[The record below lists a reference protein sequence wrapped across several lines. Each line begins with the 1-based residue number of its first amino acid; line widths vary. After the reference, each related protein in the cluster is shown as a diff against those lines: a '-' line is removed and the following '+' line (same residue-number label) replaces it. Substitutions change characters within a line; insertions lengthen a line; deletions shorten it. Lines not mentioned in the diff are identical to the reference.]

1 MNDDVNRGMNEQEL
15 VKNCLAE
22 IFRLNGYDDVS
33 RLSQRDYEHISNAI
47 EAKTSILISVSTLK
61 RLLHGEFTRIP
72 QTATLNAITSYLDY
86 KSWQDF
92 KLSLRT
98 KSAASNPSAS
108 DTSSSNSKEQ
118 LPYEIKP
125 TVQSVKPGSN
135 RIKRITVVSV
145 AVVCLAIAILF
156 IRYAPGNS
164 PGNFDKA
171 TFSAEK
177 TTSNDIPNT
186 VIFHYNIDEV
196 KADSFF
202 IQQSWDVNRRVRIHK
217 NKYTLTDI
225 YYEPG
230 YHLAKLI
237 ANDSIIKTVDVSIP
251 SNGWF
256 FFAIEPKPRSNPEYI
271 EPTLPLVKNG
281 IMALDEN
288 DLVANQIDK
297 SKEKKYV
304 YSLFPAGVQVKSDNY
319 SFKTRVKMHEVRNNF
334 CPTLMVEVW
343 TQRYF
348 NFFQS
353 TSKGCVSEAMAE
365 FGENF
370 KSGKNNDLSNLG
382 YDLTE
387 WVDVEWIVENRHVTL
402 SFNGRVVLE
411 TSYTQD
417 VGYLTGIAFISNG
430 LPEIEF
436 VELKGLDGTVVYS
449 NDFSEPL

>member
-1 MNDDVNRGMNEQEL
+1 MDEVNPGTSEQDL
-15 VKNCLAE
+15 VKACLTE
-22 IFRLNGYDDVS
+22 ILKRNGYDDVS
-33 RLSQRDYEHISNAI
+33 KLAQRDYEHISNAI
-47 EAKTSILISVSTLK
+47 EAKTTTLISVSTLK
-61 RLLHGEFTRIP
+61 RLLHGEFARIP
-72 QTATLNAITSYLDY
+72 QTATLNAISTYLGY

-92 KLSLRT
+92 KLSLRPKVVT
-98 KSAASNPSAS
+98 RVVNEVPIRAPIADEPKKITPF
-108 DTSSSNSKEQ
+108 
-118 LPYEIKP
+118 
-125 TVQSVKPGSN
+125 N
-135 RIKRITVVSV
+135 RIKQITAISLGALSV
-145 AVVCLAIAILF
+145 IIAVLF

-164 PGNFDKA
+164 PGNYDKA

-177 TTSNDIPNT
+177 TTSNEIPNT
-186 VIFHYNIDEV
+186 VIFHYNIDDV

-202 IQQSWDVNRRVRIHK
+202 IQRSWDVNRRVRIYK

-251 SNGWF
+251 SDGWF
-256 FFAIEPKPRSNPEYI
+256 IFAIEPKPRSNPEYI
-271 EPTLPLVKNG
+271 KPTLSLVNNG
-281 IMALDEN
+281 VMALNEN

-304 YSLFPAGVQVKSDNY
+304 YTLFPADLHVKSDNY

-353 TSKGCVSEAMAE
+353 TTKGCASEAMAE

-370 KSGKNNDLSNLG
+370 MSGKNNDLSALG

-387 WVDVEWIVENRHVTL
+387 WVDVEWIVKDRHVTL
-402 SFNGRVVLE
+402 SFNGKVVLE
-411 TSYTQD
+411 TSYKQD

-430 LPEIEF
+430 LPEIDF
-436 VELKGLDGTVVYS
+436 VELKGLDGSVVYA
-449 NDFSEPL
+449 NDFSAPM

>member
-1 MNDDVNRGMNEQEL
+1 MMDDLNPIKSEQDL
-15 VKNCLAE
+15 VKECLTE
-22 IFRLNGYDDVS
+22 IFKLNGYDDVTK
-33 RLSQRDYEHISNAI
+33 LTQRDYEHISNTI
-47 EAKTSILISVSTLK
+47 EAKTTILISVSTLK

-72 QTATLNAITSYLDY
+72 QTATLNAISSYLGY

-92 KLSLRT
+92 KLSIRKT
-98 KSAASNPSAS
+98 SVSSIPREPIRHEVKVQTEPVRRPSN
-108 DTSSSNSKEQ
+108 Q
-118 LPYEIKP
+118 
-125 TVQSVKPGSN
+125 
-135 RIKRITVVSV
+135 IKRITVVSLGIV
-145 AVVCLAIAILF
+145 SVVIAVLF

-171 TFSAEK
+171 SFSAEK

-186 VIFHYNIDEV
+186 VVFHYNIDDV

-202 IQQSWDVNRRVRIHK
+202 IQQSWDVNRRVRIYK

-251 SNGWF
+251 SDGWF
-256 FFAIEPKPRSNPEYI
+256 LFVNDPNHKGNPEYI
-271 EPTLPLVKNG
+271 KPTVPLVKNG
-281 IMALDEN
+281 ALILDEI
-288 DLVANQIDK
+288 DLTANQIDK
-297 SKEKKYV
+297 TREKKYV
-304 YSLFPAGVQVKSDNY
+304 YTLFPSKMHVHSDNY
-319 SFKTRVKMHEVRNNF
+319 SFKTRVRMRELRNNS

-370 KSGKNNDLSNLG
+370 LSGKNNDLSALG

-387 WVDVEWIVENRHVTL
+387 WVDVEWVVKNRQVTMSL
-402 SFNGRVVLE
+402 NGKVVLE
-411 TSYTQD
+411 TSYKQD
-417 VGYLTGIAFISNG
+417 VGFITGIAFISNG
-430 LPEIEF
+430 LPEIDHI
-436 VELKGLDGTVVYS
+436 ELKGLDGSVVYAD
-449 NDFSEPL
+449 DFSDPNM

>member
-1 MNDDVNRGMNEQEL
+1 MDEVNPGNNEHGL
-15 VKNCLAE
+15 VRDCLTE

-33 RLSQRDYEHISNAI
+33 RLTQRDYEHISNAI
-47 EAKTSILISVSTLK
+47 EAKTTILISVSTLK

-72 QTATLNAITSYLDY
+72 QTATLNAITTYLGF

-98 KSAASNPSAS
+98 KAVSHVV
-108 DTSSSNSKEQ
+108 KEVPIQ
-118 LPYEIKP
+118 T
-125 TVQSVKPGSN
+125 TVVDQAKKISPFN
-135 RIKRITVVSV
+135 RIKQITAISVGAVSV
-145 AVVCLAIAILF
+145 IIAVLF
-156 IRYAPGNS
+156 IRYAPGNA
-164 PGNFDKA
+164 PGNYDKA

-177 TTSNDIPNT
+177 TTSNEIPNT
-186 VIFHYNIDEV
+186 VVFHYNIDDV

-202 IQQSWDVNRRVRIHK
+202 IQQSWDVNRRVRIYK

-256 FFAIEPKPRSNPEYI
+256 FFAIEPKPKSNPEYI
-271 EPTLPLVKNG
+271 KATLPLVKNG
-281 IMALDEN
+281 VMALDET
-288 DLVANQIDK
+288 DLLANQIDK

-304 YSLFPAGVQVKSDNY
+304 YTLFPADLHVKSDNY
-319 SFKTRVKMHEVRNNF
+319 SFKARVKMHEVRNNF

-353 TSKGCVSEAMAE
+353 TTKGCVSEAMAE

-370 KSGKNNDLSNLG
+370 MSGKSNDLSTLG

-387 WVDVEWIVENRHVTL
+387 WVDVEWIVKNRHVTL
-402 SFNGRVVLE
+402 SFNGIVVLE
-411 TSYTQD
+411 TSYKQD

-430 LPEIEF
+430 LPEIDF
-436 VELKGLDGTVVYS
+436 VELKGLDGSVVYE
-449 NDFSEPL
+449 NDFSDAL

>member
-1 MNDDVNRGMNEQEL
+1 MDEVNPIKNEHDL
-15 VKNCLAE
+15 VRECLTE
-22 IFRLNGYDDVS
+22 IFKLNGYDDVS
-33 RLSQRDYEHISNAI
+33 KLTQRDYEHISSTI
-47 EAKTSILISVSTLK
+47 EAKTTILISVSTLK

-72 QTATLNAITSYLDY
+72 QTATLNAISTYLGH

-92 KLSLRT
+92 KLSIRKKSVSTIT
-98 KSAASNPSAS
+98 KEPIRNEV
-108 DTSSSNSKEQ
+108 K
-118 LPYEIKP
+118 
-125 TVQSVKPGSN
+125 VQTENVTPRS

-145 AVVCLAIAILF
+145 GVICVVIAVLF

-171 TFSAEK
+171 SFSAEK
-177 TTSNDIPNT
+177 TTGNDIPNT
-186 VIFHYNIDEV
+186 VIFHYNIDDV

-202 IQQSWDVNRRVRIHK
+202 IQQSWDVNRRVRIYK

-237 ANDSIIKTVDVSIP
+237 ANDSIIKTVDISIP
-251 SNGWF
+251 SDGWF
-256 FFAIEPKPRSNPEYI
+256 LFANDSDPKSNPEYI
-271 EPTLPLVKNG
+271 KPTLPLVRNG
-281 IMALDEN
+281 VLTLDEN
-288 DLVANQIDK
+288 DLSANHIDK
-297 SKEKKYV
+297 AKERKYV
-304 YSLFPAGVQVKSDNY
+304 YALFPPEMEVHSDNY
-319 SFKTRVKMHEVRNNF
+319 IFKTRVRMREVRNNY

-370 KSGKNNDLSNLG
+370 LSGKNNDLSALG

-387 WVDVEWIVENRHVTL
+387 WVDVEWVVKDRKVTV
-402 SFNGRVVLE
+402 SFNGKVVLE
-411 TSYTQD
+411 TSYHKD
-417 VGYLTGIAFISNG
+417 VGYITGMAFISNG
-430 LPEIEF
+430 LPEIDYI
-436 VELKGLDGTVVYS
+436 ELKGLDGAVVYE
-449 NDFSEPL
+449 NDFSEAVDDN

>member
-1 MNDDVNRGMNEQEL
+1 MDEVNPGTSEQDL
-15 VKNCLAE
+15 VKACLTE
-22 IFRLNGYDDVS
+22 ILRRNGYDDVS
-33 RLSQRDYEHISNAI
+33 KLAQRDYEHISNAI
-47 EAKTSILISVSTLK
+47 EAKTTILISVSTLK
-61 RLLHGEFTRIP
+61 RLLHGEFARIP
-72 QTATLNAITSYLDY
+72 QTATLNAISTYLGY

-92 KLSLRT
+92 KLSLRPKVVSQIVNEVPTSARVLYQT
-98 KSAASNPSAS
+98 KKLTPF
-108 DTSSSNSKEQ
+108 
-118 LPYEIKP
+118 
-125 TVQSVKPGSN
+125 N
-135 RIKRITVVSV
+135 RIKQITAISLGALSVVI
-145 AVVCLAIAILF
+145 AVLF

-164 PGNFDKA
+164 PGNYDKA

-177 TTSNDIPNT
+177 TTSNEIPNT
-186 VIFHYNIDEV
+186 VIFHYNIDDV

-202 IQQSWDVNRRVRIHK
+202 IQQSWDVNRRVRIFK
-217 NKYTLTDI
+217 NNYTLTDI

-251 SNGWF
+251 SDEWF
-256 FFAIEPKPRSNPEYI
+256 IFAIEPKPRSNPEYI
-271 EPTLPLVKNG
+271 KPTLSLVNNG
-281 IMALDEN
+281 VMALNEK

-297 SKEKKYV
+297 GKEKKYV
-304 YSLFPAGVQVKSDNY
+304 YTLFPADLHVKSDNY

-353 TSKGCVSEAMAE
+353 TTKGCVSEAMAE

-370 KSGKNNDLSNLG
+370 MSGKNNDLSALG

-387 WVDVEWIVENRHVTL
+387 WVDVEWIVKNRHVTL
-402 SFNGRVVLE
+402 SFNGRIVLE
-411 TSYTQD
+411 TFYKQD

-430 LPEIEF
+430 LPEIDF
-436 VELKGLDGTVVYS
+436 VELKGLDGSVVYE
-449 NDFSEPL
+449 NDFSEAL

>member
-1 MNDDVNRGMNEQEL
+1 MDEVNPGTSEQDL
-15 VKNCLAE
+15 VKACLTE
-22 IFRLNGYDDVS
+22 ILKRNGYDDVS
-33 RLSQRDYEHISNAI
+33 KLAQRDYEHISNAI
-47 EAKTSILISVSTLK
+47 EAKTTTLISVSTLK
-61 RLLHGEFTRIP
+61 RLLHGEFARIP
-72 QTATLNAITSYLDY
+72 QTATLNAISTYLGY

-92 KLSLRT
+92 KLSLRPKVVT
-98 KSAASNPSAS
+98 RVVNEVPIRAPIADEPKKITPF
-108 DTSSSNSKEQ
+108 
-118 LPYEIKP
+118 
-125 TVQSVKPGSN
+125 N
-135 RIKRITVVSV
+135 RIKQITAISLGALSV
-145 AVVCLAIAILF
+145 IIAVLF

-164 PGNFDKA
+164 PGNYDKA

-177 TTSNDIPNT
+177 TTSNEIPNT
-186 VIFHYNIDEV
+186 VIFHYNIDDV

-251 SNGWF
+251 SDGWF
-256 FFAIEPKPRSNPEYI
+256 IFAIEPKPRSNPEYI
-271 EPTLPLVKNG
+271 KPTLSLVNNG
-281 IMALDEN
+281 VMALNEN

-304 YSLFPAGVQVKSDNY
+304 YTLFPADLHVKSDNY

-353 TSKGCVSEAMAE
+353 TTKGCASEAMAE

-370 KSGKNNDLSNLG
+370 MSGKNNDLSALG

-387 WVDVEWIVENRHVTL
+387 WVDVEWIVKDRHVTL
-402 SFNGRVVLE
+402 SFNGKVVLE
-411 TSYTQD
+411 TSYKQD

-430 LPEIEF
+430 LPEIDF
-436 VELKGLDGTVVYS
+436 VELKGLDGSVVYE
-449 NDFSEPL
+449 NDFSEAL

>member
-1 MNDDVNRGMNEQEL
+1 MDDVNPTKNEHDL
-15 VKNCLAE
+15 VRECLTE

-33 RLSQRDYEHISNAI
+33 KLTQRDYEHISNTI
-47 EAKTSILISVSTLK
+47 EAKTTILISVSTLK

-72 QTATLNAITSYLDY
+72 QTATLNAISTYLGY

-92 KLSLRT
+92 KLSIRK
-98 KSAASNPSAS
+98 KSVATLP
-108 DTSSSNSKEQ
+108 KE
-118 LPYEIKP
+118 PIRIEIKVQPESATAPP
-125 TVQSVKPGSN
+125 TN

-145 AVVCLAIAILF
+145 GVVCVVIAVLF

-171 TFSAEK
+171 SFSAEK
-177 TTSNDIPNT
+177 TTTNDIPNT
-186 VIFHYNIDEV
+186 VVFHYNIDDV

-202 IQQSWDVNRRVRIHK
+202 IQQSWDVNRRVRIYK

-251 SNGWF
+251 SDGWF
-256 FFAIEPKPRSNPEYI
+256 LFALDTKPKSNPEYI
-271 EPTLPLVKNG
+271 KPTLALVKNG
-281 IMALDEN
+281 VMVLDEI
-288 DLVANQIDK
+288 DLTANQIDK
-297 SKEKKYV
+297 TKEKKYV
-304 YSLFPAGVQVKSDNY
+304 YTLFPSRMHVHSDNY
-319 SFKTRVKMHEVRNNF
+319 IFKTRVRMRELRNNF

-370 KSGKNNDLSNLG
+370 LSGKNNDLSALG
-382 YDLTE
+382 CDLRE
-387 WVDVEWIVENRHVTL
+387 WVDVEWVVKNRQVIV
-402 SFNGRVVLE
+402 SFNGKVVLG
-411 TSYTQD
+411 TSYNKD
-417 VGYLTGIAFISNG
+417 VGYITGIAFISNG
-430 LPEIEF
+430 LPEIDHI
-436 VELKGLDGTVVYS
+436 ELKGLDGTVVYED
-449 NDFSEPL
+449 DFSEAVDDN

>member
-1 MNDDVNRGMNEQEL
+1 MDDVNPTRNEHDL
-15 VKNCLAE
+15 VRECLTE

-33 RLSQRDYEHISNAI
+33 KLTQRDYEHISNAI
-47 EAKTSILISVSTLK
+47 ETKTSILISVSTLK

-72 QTATLNAITSYLDY
+72 QTATLNAISTYLGY

-92 KLSLRT
+92 KLSLIKKIVKVIPKEAVRSEYNAPPE
-98 KSAASNPSAS
+98 KVKPP
-108 DTSSSNSKEQ
+108 SNSF
-118 LPYEIKP
+118 
-125 TVQSVKPGSN
+125 
-135 RIKRITVVSV
+135 KRITVVSV
-145 AVVCLAIAILF
+145 GIVSVIIAVLF

-171 TFSAEK
+171 SFSAEK

-186 VIFHYNIDEV
+186 VVFHYNIDDV

-202 IQQSWDVNRRVRIHK
+202 IQQSWDVNRRVRIFK
-217 NKYTLTDI
+217 NNYTLTDI

-230 YHLAKLI
+230 YHTAKLI
-237 ANDSIIKTVDVSIP
+237 ANDSIIQTVDVSIP

-256 FFAIEPKPRSNPEYI
+256 LFAMDIKPKSNPEYI
-271 EPTLPLVKNG
+271 KPTLPLVKNG
-281 IMALDEN
+281 VMTLNEN

-304 YSLFPAGVQVKSDNY
+304 YTLFPAEMHVQSDNY
-319 SFKTRVKMHEVRNNF
+319 IFKTRVRMRELRNNF

-348 NFFQS
+348 NFFQN

-370 KSGKNNDLSNLG
+370 ISGKSNDLSKLG
-382 YDLTE
+382 YDLTN
-387 WVDVEWIVENRHVTL
+387 WVDVEWKVENRHVTI
-402 SFNGRVVLE
+402 SFDGKVVLE
-411 TSYTQD
+411 TSYKKD
-417 VGYLTGIAFISNG
+417 VGFITGMAFISNG
-430 LPEIEF
+430 LPEIDHI
-436 VELKGLDGTVVYS
+436 ELKGLDGSVVYE
-449 NDFSEPL
+449 NDFSEPGL

>member
-1 MNDDVNRGMNEQEL
+1 MMDDVNPTTNEHGL
-15 VKNCLAE
+15 VRECLTE
-22 IFRLNGYDDVS
+22 IFRFNGYDDVAK
-33 RLSQRDYEHISNAI
+33 LTQRDYEHISNTI
-47 EAKTSILISVSTLK
+47 EAKTTILISVSTLK

-72 QTATLNAITSYLDY
+72 QTATLNAISTYLGY
-86 KSWQDF
+86 KSWQDY
-92 KLSLRT
+92 KLSFRK
-98 KSAASNPSAS
+98 KSVTVIP
-108 DTSSSNSKEQ
+108 KE
-118 LPYEIKP
+118 PVRHEIK
-125 TVQSVKPGSN
+125 VQTEVVKPPSN
-135 RIKRITVVSV
+135 TIKRITVMSVGIVCVIV
-145 AVVCLAIAILF
+145 AVLF

-171 TFSAEK
+171 SFSAEK

-186 VIFHYNIDEV
+186 VVFHYNIDDV

-202 IQQSWDVNRRVRIHK
+202 IQQSWDVNRRVRIYK

-251 SNGWF
+251 SDGWF
-256 FFAIEPKPRSNPEYI
+256 LFAMDPQPKSNPEYI
-271 EPTLPLVKNG
+271 KPTVPLVKNG
-281 IMALDEN
+281 VMILDEI
-288 DLVANQIDK
+288 DLTSSHIDK
-297 SKEKKYV
+297 TKEKKYV
-304 YSLFPAGVQVKSDNY
+304 YTLFPSEMHVQSDNY
-319 SFKTRVKMHEVRNNF
+319 IFKTRVRMRELRNNF

-370 KSGKNNDLSNLG
+370 LSGKNNDLSALG

-387 WVDVEWIVENRHVTL
+387 WVDVEWMVKNRQVTI
-402 SFNGRVVLE
+402 SFNGKVVLE
-411 TSYTQD
+411 PSYKKD
-417 VGYLTGIAFISNG
+417 VGYITGIAFISNG
-430 LPEIEF
+430 LPEIDYI
-436 VELKGLDGTVVYS
+436 ELKGLDGSVVYE
-449 NDFSEPL
+449 NDFSEAAALDDN

>member
-1 MNDDVNRGMNEQEL
+1 MMDEVNAGKSDQEL
-15 VKNCLAE
+15 VIQCLTE

-33 RLSQRDYEHISNAI
+33 RLTQRDYEHISNTI
-47 EAKTSILISVSTLK
+47 EAKTSTLISVSTLK
-61 RLLHGEFTRIP
+61 RLLHGEFSRIP
-72 QTATLNAITSYLDY
+72 QSATLNAITQYLGH
-86 KSWQDF
+86 KNWQDY

-98 KSAASNPSAS
+98 KIPRAVPPAAPVIEV
-108 DTSSSNSKEQ
+108 KV
-118 LPYEIKP
+118 P
-125 TVQSVKPGSN
+125 VQPANAPSN
-135 RIKRITVVSV
+135 RIKRITVLSLGTLSV
-145 AVVCLAIAILF
+145 IIAVLF

-177 TTSNDIPNT
+177 TTSNDLPNT
-186 VIFHYNIDEV
+186 VVFHYNIDDV

-202 IQQSWDVNRRVRIHK
+202 IQQSWDVNRRVRIYK

-237 ANDSIIKTVDVSIP
+237 ANDSIIKTVEVSIP

-256 FFAIEPKPRSNPEYI
+256 LFAIEPKMRGNPEYI
-271 EPTLPLVKNG
+271 KPTLPLVKNG
-281 IMALDEN
+281 VMSLDER
-288 DLVANQIDK
+288 DLAANQVANNT
-297 SKEKKYV
+297 EKKYV
-304 YSLFPAGVQVKSDNY
+304 YTLFPGELHVKSDNY
-319 SFKTRVKMHEVRNNF
+319 SFRTRVKMRELRNNF

-353 TSKGCVSEAMAE
+353 TTKGCVSEAMAE

-370 KSGKNNDLSNLG
+370 ISGKNNDLSALG

-387 WVDVEWIVENRHVTL
+387 WVEVEWKVVNRHVTI
-402 SFNGRVVLE
+402 SFNGKTVLE
-411 TSYTQD
+411 TSYKQD

-430 LPEIEF
+430 LPEVDY
-436 VELKGLDGTVVYS
+436 VELKGLDGSVVYE
-449 NDFSEPL
+449 NDFSQPL

>member
-1 MNDDVNRGMNEQEL
+1 MDDVNPTRNEHDL
-15 VKNCLAE
+15 VRECLTE

-33 RLSQRDYEHISNAI
+33 KLTQRDYEHISNAI
-47 EAKTSILISVSTLK
+47 ETKTTILISVSTLK

-72 QTATLNAITSYLDY
+72 QTATLNAISTYLGY

-92 KLSLRT
+92 KLSLIKKVVKVIPKETLRREFT
-98 KSAASNPSAS
+98 APPEKIKPP
-108 DTSSSNSKEQ
+108 SNS
-118 LPYEIKP
+118 
-125 TVQSVKPGSN
+125 
-135 RIKRITVVSV
+135 IKRITVVSV
-145 AVVCLAIAILF
+145 GIVSVIIAVLF

-171 TFSAEK
+171 SFSAEK

-186 VIFHYNIDEV
+186 VVFHYNIDEV

-202 IQQSWDVNRRVRIHK
+202 IQQSWDVNRRVRIFK
-217 NKYTLTDI
+217 NNYTLTDI

-230 YHLAKLI
+230 YHMAKLI
-237 ANDSIIKTVDVSIP
+237 ANDSIIQTVDVSIP

-256 FFAIEPKPRSNPEYI
+256 LFAMDTKPKSNPEYI
-271 EPTLPLVKNG
+271 KPTLPLVKNG
-281 IMALDEN
+281 VMTLNEN

-304 YSLFPAGVQVKSDNY
+304 YTLFPSDMQVQSDNY
-319 SFKTRVKMHEVRNNF
+319 IFKTRVRMRELRNNF

-348 NFFQS
+348 NFFQN

-370 KSGKNNDLSNLG
+370 ISGKSNDLSALG
-382 YDLTE
+382 YDLTN
-387 WVDVEWIVENRHVTL
+387 WVDVEWKVENRHVTI
-402 SFNGRVVLE
+402 SFDGKVVLE
-411 TSYTQD
+411 TSYNQD
-417 VGYLTGIAFISNG
+417 VGFITGIAFISNG
-430 LPEIEF
+430 LPEIDHI
-436 VELKGLDGTVVYS
+436 ELKGLDGSVVYE
-449 NDFSEPL
+449 NDFSDPGL

>member
-1 MNDDVNRGMNEQEL
+1 MDQVNPTRNEHDL
-15 VKNCLAE
+15 VRECLTE

-33 RLSQRDYEHISNAI
+33 KLTQRDYEHISNAI
-47 EAKTSILISVSTLK
+47 ETKTTILISVSTLK

-72 QTATLNAITSYLDY
+72 QTATLNAISTYLGY

-92 KLSLRT
+92 KLSLI
-98 KSAASNPSAS
+98 KKIVKVIPKEALHSESNGAPEKVKAP
-108 DTSSSNSKEQ
+108 SNS
-118 LPYEIKP
+118 
-125 TVQSVKPGSN
+125 
-135 RIKRITVVSV
+135 IKRITVVSV
-145 AVVCLAIAILF
+145 GIVSVIIAVLF

-171 TFSAEK
+171 SFSAEK

-186 VIFHYNIDEV
+186 VVFHYNIDDV

-202 IQQSWDVNRRVRIHK
+202 IQQSWDVNRRVRIFK

-237 ANDSIIKTVDVSIP
+237 ANDSIIQTVDVSIP

-256 FFAIEPKPRSNPEYI
+256 LFAMDTKPRSNPEYI
-271 EPTLPLVKNG
+271 KPTLPMVKNG
-281 IMALDEN
+281 VMTLNEN

-304 YSLFPAGVQVKSDNY
+304 YTLFPADMHVQSDNY
-319 SFKTRVKMHEVRNNF
+319 IFKTRVRMRELRNNF

-348 NFFQS
+348 NFVQN

-370 KSGKNNDLSNLG
+370 ISGKNNDLSPLG
-382 YDLTE
+382 YDLTN
-387 WVDVEWIVENRHVTL
+387 WVDVEWKVENRHVTI
-402 SFNGRVVLE
+402 SFDGKVVLE
-411 TSYTQD
+411 TSYKKD
-417 VGYLTGIAFISNG
+417 VGYITGMAFISNG
-430 LPEIEF
+430 LPEIDHI
-436 VELKGLDGTVVYS
+436 ELKGLDGSVVYE
-449 NDFSEPL
+449 NDFSEPGL

>member
-1 MNDDVNRGMNEQEL
+1 MDEVNPGTSEQDL
-15 VKNCLAE
+15 VKACLTE
-22 IFRLNGYDDVS
+22 ILKRNGYDDVS
-33 RLSQRDYEHISNAI
+33 KLAQRDYEHISNAI
-47 EAKTSILISVSTLK
+47 EAKTTTLISVSTLK
-61 RLLHGEFTRIP
+61 RLLHGEFARIP
-72 QTATLNAITSYLDY
+72 QTATLNAISTYLGY

-92 KLSLRT
+92 KLSLRPKVVT
-98 KSAASNPSAS
+98 RVVNEVPVRAPIADEPKKITPF
-108 DTSSSNSKEQ
+108 
-118 LPYEIKP
+118 
-125 TVQSVKPGSN
+125 N
-135 RIKRITVVSV
+135 RIKQITAISLGALSV
-145 AVVCLAIAILF
+145 IIAVLF

-164 PGNFDKA
+164 PGNYDKA

-177 TTSNDIPNT
+177 TTSNEIPNT
-186 VIFHYNIDEV
+186 VIFHYNIDDV

-202 IQQSWDVNRRVRIHK
+202 IQQSWDVNRRVRIYK

-251 SNGWF
+251 SDGWF
-256 FFAIEPKPRSNPEYI
+256 IFAIEPKPRSNPEYI
-271 EPTLPLVKNG
+271 KPTLSLVNNG
-281 IMALDEN
+281 VMALNEN

-304 YSLFPAGVQVKSDNY
+304 YTLFPADLHVKSDNY

-353 TSKGCVSEAMAE
+353 TTKGCASEAMAE

-370 KSGKNNDLSNLG
+370 MSGKNNDLSALG

-387 WVDVEWIVENRHVTL
+387 WVDVEWIVKDRHVTL
-402 SFNGRVVLE
+402 SFNGKVVLE
-411 TSYTQD
+411 TSYKQD

-430 LPEIEF
+430 LPEIDF
-436 VELKGLDGTVVYS
+436 VELKGLDGSVVYA
-449 NDFSEPL
+449 NDFSAPM